1 MFSIPVTTFED
12 TQQMLRA
19 YKKKKRELAKL
30 KEAFFKIETE
40 FLSTKQ
46 KNVILEEELGQTTNK
61 L

>member
-1 MFSIPVTTFED
+1 
-12 TQQMLRA
+12 MLRA